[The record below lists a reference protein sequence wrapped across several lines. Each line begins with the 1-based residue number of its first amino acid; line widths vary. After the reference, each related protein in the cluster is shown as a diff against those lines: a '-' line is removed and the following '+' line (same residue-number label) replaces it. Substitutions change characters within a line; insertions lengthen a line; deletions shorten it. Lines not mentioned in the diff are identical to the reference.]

1 MSGRE
6 GLCVSQED
14 EKGGFLLRKIFGT
27 QKETTLSLFKFGKRW
42 TGKKRKR
49 VLRISMTENQ
59 WAKVSW
65 TEGNQT
71 PGLKPLPASL
81 SERHKFR

>member
-1 MSGRE
+1 MSGGE

-27 QKETTLSLFKFGKRW
+27 QPLLSLFKFGKRW
-42 TGKKRKR
+42 TGKERKR
-49 VLRISMTENQ
+49 VLRISMSENQ
-59 WAKVSW
+59 RAQVSR
-65 TEGNQT
+65 TEGNKI

-81 SERHKFR
+81 SERHTFR